1 MVTRH
6 KISEELYDNSFELI
20 AMHCALECY
29 AMAYYINNT
38 LGLRLSRRR
47 EKNEDEEKDEWLE
60 SFPIYEW
67 KDKFHDRY
75 WTLVANTVKEE
86 NQNEPFGLFSNE
98 TTTSAVHLLKERKEV
113 DYFLKI
119 EANNIERMNEIVKKI
134 NSIPKV
140 ITAYSLDTDTL
151 KSKRNLIF

>member
-1 MVTRH
+1 MVTTH
-6 KISEELYDNSFELI
+6 KISEELYDDSFELI
-20 AMHCALECY
+20 AMHCGLECY

-47 EKNEDEEKDEWLE
+47 EKNEDEDKDEWLE

-67 KDKFHDRY
+67 KDKFNDHY
-75 WTLVANTVKEE
+75 WTLIANIVKEE
-86 NQNEPFGLFSNE
+86 KQNESFGIFSNE
-98 TTTSAVHLLKERKEV
+98 STTIAVHLVKERKEV

-119 EANNIERMNEIVKKI
+119 EANNTELINEIVKKI

-140 ITAYSLDTDTL
+140 VTAYSLDMDTL